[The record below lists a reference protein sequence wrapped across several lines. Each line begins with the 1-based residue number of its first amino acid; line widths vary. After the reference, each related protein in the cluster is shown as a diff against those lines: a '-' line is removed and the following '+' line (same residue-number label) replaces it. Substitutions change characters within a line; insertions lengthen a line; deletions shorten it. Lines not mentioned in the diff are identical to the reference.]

1 MKCSFVLSVILLAA
15 LTGCRRGPSA
25 PANNTAPQGIPV
37 STGVAVN
44 REVPASFDE
53 TGGLVA
59 DESSNIA
66 PSVAGRVVATPVD
79 AGTFVRKGQVIAEL
93 DHRDAELRL
102 RQAQAQLEEATIAV
116 HQAQVRVGLTSKT
129 FDPNNVPE
137 VAATRANYES
147 SQAQEKLA
155 AANAQRYAN
164 LVETGDVSRSAFEQA
179 RTQQETAE
187 AQANAARQQYEG
199 ALNGA
204 RQNYQAISSAQS
216 SLDGM
221 HAQVA
226 QAEKAVADTTIRAP
240 FDGFLTS
247 RPVAIGEYVALT
259 NTIATVVSI
268 SSLRLQMQAAEQN
281 ASRVHLGMTVLANVP
296 AYPGRDFSGVVSVV
310 NASVDPNS
318 RAFLLEARL
327 QNPDAALKPGMFAT
341 ARVLLPGGERAV
353 FVPQNAVIRDKT
365 TDSYQ
370 VWVIQSGKAQLHV
383 VSIGR
388 AEGGSVRILTGLA
401 GGETVATTNQLA
413 LYDGAPVQVRSAEKP

>member
-1 MKCSFVLSVILLAA
+1 
-15 LTGCRRGPSA
+15 
-25 PANNTAPQGIPV
+25 
-37 STGVAVN
+37 VAVN
-44 REVPASFDE
+44 RDVSASFDE

-102 RQAQAQLEEATIAV
+102 RQTQAQLEEATIAV
-116 HQAQVRVGLTSKT
+116 HQAQVRVGLTNKT

-137 VAATRANYES
+137 VAAAHANYGS

-155 AANAQRYAN
+155 AANAHRYAN

-204 RQNYQAISSAQS
+204 RQNYQAISSAES
-216 SLDGM
+216 SLEGM
-221 HAQVA
+221 RAQVA

-259 NTIATVVSI
+259 NTIATVVNI

-388 AEGGSVRILTGLA
+388 AERGSVRILTGLA